1 MRALFMFLSGF
12 SHISPS
18 IPLAWALRSAGH
30 EVLYT
35 GTGERTRVV
44 AESGLSMADTAPES
58 DVEAVLVNRPGTQ
71 HRTPG
76 ETQEESDRIA
86 HLSGMF
92 DPAKIIDA
100 RDAARIA
107 ETFAGFAALTLDGDL
122 EIARRWRP
130 DVIIHEPSHIGAPL
144 VATRL
149 GIPRVQLEIH
159 LQGVDRF
166 FHPQFTR
173 WLAAHHGVPAVEPPA
188 VALGMAPPSVVP
200 PEPTARPMRYLPHNG
215 GGILPDWV
223 TRPAGRPRVC
233 LTLGTVVP
241 GVEGV
246 GHLKRVVHEAARS
259 GAEIVLAVGDSDL
272 SALGDL
278 PANVRPTGWIPLHEL
293 LPTCAAV
300 VHHGG
305 DGTTF
310 TALARGV
317 PQLIVPHGNEQ
328 LLNTKAVAGRGVGIG
343 VELDAFT
350 TGHLSALLDDAAY
363 RAAAEEV
370 RTEIEAMPAPA
381 DTVPSLVRLLS

>member
-1 MRALFMFLSGF
+1 MFLSGF

-30 EVLYT
+30 ETLYT
-35 GTGERTRVV
+35 GAGQRTRVV
-44 AESGLSMADTAPES
+44 AESGLSMADTAPDS
-58 DVEAVLVNRPGTQ
+58 DVESVLVTRPGT
-71 HRTPG
+71 HAPPPG
-76 ETQEESDRIA
+76 ENKEEIGRERRSIA

-130 DVIIHEPSHIGAPL
+130 DLIIHEPSHIGAPL
-144 VATRL
+144 VASRL

-166 FHPQFTR
+166 FHPRFTH
-173 WLAAHHGVPAVEPPA
+173 WLAEHHGVPAIEPPA
-188 VALGMAPPSVVP
+188 VSLSMAPPSVVAP
-200 PEPTARPMRYLPHNG
+200 QPTARPMRYLPHNG
-215 GGILPDWV
+215 GGVLPDWV
-223 TRPAGRPRVC
+223 TRQAERPRVC
-233 LTLGTVVP
+233 LTLGTVLP

-246 GHLKRVVHEAARS
+246 GHLKQVVHEAART

-272 SALGDL
+272 TALGDL
-278 PANVRPTGWIPLHEL
+278 PDNVRPTGWIPLHEL
-293 LPTCAAV
+293 LPSCSAV

-310 TALARGV
+310 TALARAV

-328 LLNTKAVAGRGVGIG
+328 LLNTKAVADRGVGVGI
-343 VELDAFT
+343 ELDAFT
-350 TGHLSALLDDAAY
+350 TAHLSALLEDAAY

-370 RTEIEAMPAPA
+370 RAEIEAMPAPA
-381 DTVPSLVRLLS
+381 ETVPVLLDLLS